1 MKKIT
6 DFFKRIY
13 QKIKLEKIAIV
24 SVIVTQALKRVINSE
39 ITLFLVE
46 ILPLPWANSIIKLFG
61 YFKKLNV
68 IAPKVIKTIV
78 LTKGLIDTAEV
89 NEKLAYDLLVDHVK
103 YYTKEQQNEFYQLFA
118 LEISKALMND
128 NKIDDEEI
136 KAINEKLYKKL
147 FKLKK

>member
-136 KAINEKLYKKL
+136 KAINEKLYEKL